1 MSSSG
6 DDDNQVNV
14 LRYDSEGGAFGV
26 NLIAGKYYSFSDWDP
41 DDDPFDSVEEACSAS
56 PELWAFGDEVDTA
69 SATHHL
75 QSMLPDDQ
83 ALRIVRRLVSI
94 GDTLV
99 LNGRPFRRSVEGYVP
114 VDGGLI

>member
-26 NLIAGKYYSFSDWDP
+26 NLIAGRYYSFSDWGP
-41 DDDPFDSVEEACSAS
+41 DDGPFDSVESACSAS
-56 PELWAFGDEVDTA
+56 PELWAFGDEIDTA

-75 QSMLPDDQ
+75 KSMLPEDQ
-83 ALRIVRRLVSI
+83 ALRIARRLVSI

-99 LNGRPFRRSVEGYVP
+99 LNGRSFRRSVEGYVP
-114 VDGGLI
+114 VDGA